1 MGNFFNGFLQ
11 ALPPHGYCLLWWP
24 QLVWTHVISDALIAL
39 AYFSIPL
46 ALIQFVRRRKD
57 MEFGGIFWLFA
68 LFITACGAT
77 HVMSIWNLWH
87 GDYGIEAL
95 IKVVTAIASIFTAIL
110 LWPLL
115 PKLLAMPS
123 PGELTLANRELGA
136 RIAERDDALAAL
148 KHEVAERRKAEAAL
162 LQAQKIEAIGQ
173 LTGGIA
179 HDFNNLLQTVSG
191 NMELIL
197 NNVQDNPRVSRW
209 AVNAASALDRGKKL
223 TAQLLAFSRTQA
235 LELKPIALR
244 PAITDTIDML
254 HRTLGPQ
261 VTLEPDLGAGYW
273 HVIADPTQL
282 ELSILNLAINAR
294 DAMPGGGILRIMTK
308 PVLIMGDDGDLPPGQ
323 YIDIIVSDSGTG
335 MPAEVRDRAFE
346 PFFTTKDQGRGT
358 GLGLSMVFGI
368 ARQSGGTVILDSEVG
383 RGTTVTIR
391 LRRAEVADAIDAPGS
406 GGQEFE
412 DQVERLD
419 GIHALL
425 VDDDDE
431 VRTTLLDVLT
441 SLGAQVTEASSGAQA
456 IDLLQTVEPDVAIL
470 DFAMPGMTGAE
481 TAARISLIQPDL
493 PIVIAS
499 GYADT
504 QALRIALGER
514 IAMLH
519 KPFRHHEL
527 TSVIRAVLMPESR

>member
-1 MGNFFNGFLQ
+1 MSGFFDGFMQ

-24 QLVWTHVISDALIAL
+24 QLVWTHVVSDALIAL

-46 ALIQFVRRRKD
+46 ALIHFVRRRKD
-57 MEFGGIFWLFA
+57 MAFGGVFWLFA

-95 IKVVTAIASIFTAIL
+95 IKVVTAIASVFTAIL

-115 PKLLAMPS
+115 PKALAMPS
-123 PGELTLANRELGA
+123 PGELSLANQELGA
-136 RIAERDDALAAL
+136 RIAERDSALAAL
-148 KHEVAERRKAEAAL
+148 KHEAAERQKAEAAL
-162 LQAQKIEAIGQ
+162 FQAQKIEAVGQ

-197 NNVQDNPRVSRW
+197 NHTQDNPRVARW
-209 AVNAASALDRGKKL
+209 AVNASSALDRGKKL

-244 PAITDTIDML
+244 PTMTDTIDML

-282 ELSILNLAINAR
+282 ELSVLNLAINAR
-294 DAMPGGGILRIMTK
+294 DAMPSGGILRIITK
-308 PVLIMGDDGDLPPGQ
+308 PVLIMAEDGDLPPGQ
-323 YIDIIVSDSGTG
+323 YIDIIVSDTGTG
-335 MPAEVRDRAFE
+335 MAPEVRDRAFE
-346 PFFTTKDQGRGT
+346 PFFTTKDLGRGT

-368 ARQSGGTVILDSEVG
+368 ARQSGGTAILESEPG
-383 RGTTVTIR
+383 KGTTVTIR
-391 LRRAEVADAIDAPGS
+391 LRRADVADSVDGPIRTGHMVEE
-406 GGQEFE
+406 QT
-412 DQVERLD
+412 ERLD
-419 GIHALL
+419 GVHALL

-431 VRTTLLDVLT
+431 VRTTLLDVLN
-441 SLGAQVTEASSGAQA
+441 SLGAEVTEAASGAQA
-456 IDLLQTVEPDVAIL
+456 LEALQDIEPDVVIL

-493 PIVIAS
+493 PIIIAS

-527 TSVIRAVLMPESR
+527 TSVIRAVLMPDSQ

>member
-1 MGNFFNGFLQ
+1 MSGFFDGFMQ

-46 ALIQFVRRRKD
+46 ALIHFVRRRKD
-57 MEFGGIFWLFA
+57 MAFGGVFWLFA

-87 GDYGIEAL
+87 GDYGVEAL
-95 IKVVTAIASIFTAIL
+95 IKVVTAIASVFTAIL

-115 PKLLAMPS
+115 PKALAMPS
-123 PGELTLANRELGA
+123 PGELSLANQELGA
-136 RIAERDDALAAL
+136 RIAERDSALAAL
-148 KHEVAERRKAEAAL
+148 KHEAAERQKAEAAL
-162 LQAQKIEAIGQ
+162 FQAQKIEAVGQ

-197 NNVQDNPRVSRW
+197 NHTQDNPRVARW
-209 AVNAASALDRGKKL
+209 AVNASSALDRGKKL

-244 PAITDTIDML
+244 PTMTDTIDML

-282 ELSILNLAINAR
+282 ELSVLNLAINAR
-294 DAMPGGGILRIMTK
+294 DAMPSGGILRIITK
-308 PVLIMGDDGDLPPGQ
+308 PVLIMAEDGDLPPGQ
-323 YIDIIVSDSGTG
+323 YIDIIVSDTGTG
-335 MPAEVRDRAFE
+335 MPPEVRDRAFE
-346 PFFTTKDQGRGT
+346 PFFTTKDLGRGT

-368 ARQSGGTVILDSEVG
+368 ARQSGGTAILESEPG
-383 RGTTVTIR
+383 KGTTVTIR
-391 LRRAEVADAIDAPGS
+391 LRRADVADSVDGPIRTGHMVEE
-406 GGQEFE
+406 QT
-412 DQVERLD
+412 ERLD
-419 GIHALL
+419 GVHALL

-431 VRTTLLDVLT
+431 VRTTLLDVLN
-441 SLGAQVTEASSGAQA
+441 SLGAQVTEAASGAEA
-456 IDLLQTVEPDVAIL
+456 LDALQDIEPDVVIL

-493 PIVIAS
+493 PIIIAS

-527 TSVIRAVLMPESR
+527 TSVIRAVLMPDS

>member
-1 MGNFFNGFLQ
+1 MSGFFDGFLQ

-57 MEFGGIFWLFA
+57 MVFGGVFWLFA

-87 GDYGIEAL
+87 GDYGVEAL

-115 PKLLAMPS
+115 PKALAMPS
-123 PGELTLANRELGA
+123 PGELTLANQELGA
-136 RIAERDDALAAL
+136 RIAERDSALAAL
-148 KHEVAERRKAEAAL
+148 KHEAAERQKAEAAL
-162 LQAQKIEAIGQ
+162 FQAQKIEAIGQ

-197 NNVQDNPRVSRW
+197 NHTQDNPRVARW
-209 AVNAASALDRGKKL
+209 AVNAASALDRGKRL

-244 PAITDTIDML
+244 PTMTDTIDML

-282 ELSILNLAINAR
+282 ELSVLNLAINAR
-294 DAMPGGGILRIMTK
+294 DAMPNGGTLRVITR
-308 PVLIMGDDGDLPPGQ
+308 PVLIMAENGDLPPGQ
-323 YIDIIVSDSGTG
+323 YIDIIVSDTGTG
-335 MPAEVRDRAFE
+335 MTPEVRDRAFE
-346 PFFTTKDQGRGT
+346 PFFTTKDLGRGT

-368 ARQSGGTVILDSEVG
+368 ARQSGGTAMLESELG
-383 RGTTVTIR
+383 KGTTITIR
-391 LRRAEVADAIDAPGS
+391 LRRADVADAVDSNGASAMTP
-406 GGQEFE
+406 Q
-412 DQVERLD
+412 DHNERLD
-419 GIHALL
+419 GVHALL

-431 VRTTLLDVLT
+431 VRTTLSDVLN
-441 SLGAQVTEASSGAQA
+441 SLGAEVTEAASGALA
-456 IDLLQTVEPDVAIL
+456 IEALQHVEPDVVIL

-481 TAARISLIQPDL
+481 TAAQISLIQPDL
-493 PIVIAS
+493 PIIIAS

-527 TSVIRAVLMPESR
+527 TSVIRAVLMPDS

>member
-1 MGNFFNGFLQ
+1 MSGFFDGFLQ

-46 ALIQFVRRRKD
+46 ALIHFVRRRKD
-57 MEFGGIFWLFA
+57 MAFGGVFWLFA

-95 IKVVTAIASIFTAIL
+95 IKVVTAIASVFTAIL

-115 PKLLAMPS
+115 PKALAMPS
-123 PGELTLANRELGA
+123 PGELSLANQELGA
-136 RIAERDDALAAL
+136 RIAERDSALAAL
-148 KHEVAERRKAEAAL
+148 KHEAAERQKAEAAL
-162 LQAQKIEAIGQ
+162 FQAQKIEAVGQ

-197 NNVQDNPRVSRW
+197 NHTQDNPRVARW
-209 AVNAASALDRGKKL
+209 AVNASSALDRGKKL

-244 PAITDTIDML
+244 PTMTDTIDML

-282 ELSILNLAINAR
+282 ELSVLNLAINAR
-294 DAMPGGGILRIMTK
+294 DAMPSGGILRIITK
-308 PVLIMGDDGDLPPGQ
+308 PVLIMAEDGDLPPGQ
-323 YIDIIVSDSGTG
+323 YIDVIVSDTGTG
-335 MPAEVRDRAFE
+335 MPPEVRDRAFE
-346 PFFTTKDQGRGT
+346 PFFTTKDLGRGT

-368 ARQSGGTVILDSEVG
+368 ARQSGGTAILESEPG
-383 RGTTVTIR
+383 KGTTVTIR
-391 LRRAEVADAIDAPGS
+391 LRRADVADSVDGPIRTGHMVEE
-406 GGQEFE
+406 QT
-412 DQVERLD
+412 ERLD
-419 GIHALL
+419 GVHALL

-431 VRTTLLDVLT
+431 VRTTLLDVLN
-441 SLGAQVTEASSGAQA
+441 SLGAQVTEAASGAQA
-456 IDLLQTVEPDVAIL
+456 LEALQDIEPDVVIL

-493 PIVIAS
+493 PIIIAS

-504 QALRIALGER
+504 QALRIVLGER

-527 TSVIRAVLMPESR
+527 TSVIRAVLMPDSQ

>member
-1 MGNFFNGFLQ
+1 MSGFFDGFMQ

-24 QLVWTHVISDALIAL
+24 QLVWTHVVSDALIAL

-46 ALIQFVRRRKD
+46 ALIHFVRRRKD
-57 MEFGGIFWLFA
+57 MAFGGVFWLFA

-87 GDYGIEAL
+87 GDYGVEAL
-95 IKVVTAIASIFTAIL
+95 IKVVTAIASVFTAIL

-115 PKLLAMPS
+115 PKALAMPS
-123 PGELTLANRELGA
+123 PGELSLANQELGA
-136 RIAERDDALAAL
+136 RIAERDSALAAL
-148 KHEVAERRKAEAAL
+148 KHEAAERQKAEAAL
-162 LQAQKIEAIGQ
+162 FQAQKIEAVGQ

-197 NNVQDNPRVSRW
+197 NHTQDNPRVARW
-209 AVNAASALDRGKKL
+209 AVNASSALDRGKKL

-244 PAITDTIDML
+244 PTMTDTIDML

-282 ELSILNLAINAR
+282 ELSVLNLAINAR
-294 DAMPGGGILRIMTK
+294 DAMPSGGILRIITK
-308 PVLIMGDDGDLPPGQ
+308 PVLIMAEDGDLPPGQ
-323 YIDIIVSDSGTG
+323 YIDVIVSDTGTG
-335 MPAEVRDRAFE
+335 MLPEVRDRAFE
-346 PFFTTKDQGRGT
+346 PFFTTKDLGRGT

-368 ARQSGGTVILDSEVG
+368 ARQSGGTAILESEPG
-383 RGTTVTIR
+383 KGTTVTIR
-391 LRRAEVADAIDAPGS
+391 LRRADVADSVDGPIRTGHMVEE
-406 GGQEFE
+406 QT
-412 DQVERLD
+412 ERLD
-419 GIHALL
+419 GVHALL

-431 VRTTLLDVLT
+431 VRTTLLDVLN
-441 SLGAQVTEASSGAQA
+441 SLGAEVTEAASGAQA
-456 IDLLQTVEPDVAIL
+456 LEALQDIEPDVVIL

-493 PIVIAS
+493 PIIIAS

-527 TSVIRAVLMPESR
+527 TSVIRAVLMPDSQ